1 MQHRIACYWIR
12 TGKPIDRHLLLRFP
26 QWVVEKSVV
35 LDQKKQPLFL
45 KSEAEIERVKPDK
58 TYIATPGIF
67 YKNFR
72 FETIT
77 IPVAE
82 LFEFSQEVVARASQL
97 FPNHAKT
104 EEKEKNV
111 EEESEENAQE
121 KSEENA
127 QEKSE
132 ENAQENKEEN
142 AQEKSEENVE
152 ENKEK
157 KNPYTV
163 VHLRMGDKFIVAKHK
178 DCPNDTRKYNENHI
192 CNRVEELLAQEKT
205 VLFLCDNAECKRKMK
220 QKYANLS
227 VTNSQIGHTSYAETS
242 EQQVVDTLAEFY
254 LITKAELVIM
264 ASYSGFSWLASLF
277 HRIPLELLEPCRFQ

>member
-1 MQHRIACYWIR
+1 MEQYLQDRPSYHKHIYYLFHLGNGGLADCIKYFVYLLQLCMQHNIACHWIR
-12 TGKPIDRHLLLRFP
+12 TGKPIDRYLLLRFP
-26 QWVVEKSVV
+26 QWVVEKAAV
-35 LDQKKQPLFL
+35 LDKKKKPLFL
-45 KSEAEIERVKPDK
+45 KSEAEIERVLPDK
-58 TYIATPGIF
+58 IYIATPGIF

-97 FPNHAKT
+97 FPNDTKKKEEKT
-104 EEKEKNV
+104 EG
-111 EEESEENAQE
+111 
-121 KSEENA
+121 
-127 QEKSE
+127 
-132 ENAQENKEEN
+132 
-142 AQEKSEENVE
+142 
-152 ENKEK
+152 K
-157 KNPYTV
+157 KPYTV

-178 DCPNDTRKYNENHI
+178 DCPNDTRKYNEHHI
-192 CNRVEELLAQEKT
+192 CSRVEDLLAQEKT
-205 VLFLCDNAECKRKMK
+205 VLFLCDNAECKRRIK

-254 LITKAELVIM
+254 LLTKAEHIIM

-277 HRIPLELLEPCRFQ
+277 HRIPLDKIY